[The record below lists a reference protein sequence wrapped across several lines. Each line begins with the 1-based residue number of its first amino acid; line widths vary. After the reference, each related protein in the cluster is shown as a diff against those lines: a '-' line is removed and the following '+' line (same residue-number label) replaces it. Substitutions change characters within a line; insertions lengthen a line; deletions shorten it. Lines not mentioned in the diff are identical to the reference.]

1 MTKKQFK
8 NLFKIFSF
16 LLIIDY
22 PLLPILLSGIA
33 KKSFCEEL
41 DWISCG
47 IITFSVTALV
57 LLFWCLFW
65 LVNYCVFYMD
75 DYRGKKLKRDF
86 KLPFYLYIN
95 YIQYSFKDSKMKPMI
110 IASLLIILCLSV
122 ICLFFYELRNGFI
135 YLQEK

>member
-1 MTKKQFK
+1 MTKKQFI

-22 PLLPILLSGIA
+22 PLLPIILSGIN

-41 DWISCG
+41 DLISCG
-47 IITFSVTALV
+47 IITFSVTAVV

-65 LVNYCVFYMD
+65 LVNYGVFYMD
-75 DYRGKKLKRDF
+75 DFGGKKLKRDF
-86 KLPFYLYIN
+86 KMPFYLYIN
-95 YIQYSFKDSKMKPMI
+95 YIQYSFKDNKMKTRI

-122 ICLFFYELRNGFI
+122 IYLFFYELRNGFI
-135 YLQEK
+135 